1 MDSKALKISNEGN
14 KHSNNGASLET
25 DGCRL
30 FLLLCCGFA
39 ILGINFG
46 FMSTIVATNG
56 TPKVLYTSLGPR
68 HTLRPC
74 LSDKQDSYGLTS
86 HFSSGLYSKTRRNPE
101 NMQFSSPIFSFRRV
115 DVLHG
120 ICRDLVFVSSN

>member
-25 DGCRL
+25 DGYRI
-30 FLLLCCGFA
+30 FLSLCCGFA

-74 LSDKQDSYGLTS
+74 LSDKQDS
-86 HFSSGLYSKTRRNPE
+86 
-101 NMQFSSPIFSFRRV
+101 
-115 DVLHG
+115 
-120 ICRDLVFVSSN
+120 